1 MKFNLNYCVLYNDN
15 FNLSN
20 LIKKINL
27 QYKLYF
33 NQKDKIYFIVNSAKN
48 NEICLKFY
56 NFNQNVLKIL
66 QSTKVENS
74 HKLFK
79 EIDNFNY
86 LTELKN
92 KNSIIE
98 NTSQKIIELNN
109 FSKRAN
115 HLSQTTLTKIIGGD
129 LC

>member
-20 LIKKINL
+20 LIKKINP

-33 NQKDKIYFIVNSAKN
+33 NQKDKVYFIVNSAKN

-109 FSKRAN
+109 FSKRVN

>member
-1 MKFNLNYCVLYNDN
+1 MKFNLNYCVLYKDN
-15 FNLSN
+15 FNVSN
-20 LIKKINL
+20 LIKKINP

-33 NQKDKIYFIVNSAKN
+33 NQKDKVYFIVNSAKN

-56 NFNQNVLKIL
+56 
-66 QSTKVENS
+66 
-74 HKLFK
+74 
-79 EIDNFNY
+79 NFNY

-109 FSKRAN
+109 FSKRVN

>member
-20 LIKKINL
+20 LIRKINP

>member
-15 FNLSN
+15 FNVSN
-20 LIKKINL
+20 LIKKINP

-33 NQKDKIYFIVNSAKN
+33 NQKDKVYFIVNSAKN

-66 QSTKVENS
+66 QSSKVENS

-109 FSKRAN
+109 FSKRVN

>member
-1 MKFNLNYCVLYNDN
+1 MKFNLNYCALYKDN
-15 FNLSN
+15 FNVSN
-20 LIKKINL
+20 LIKKINPY
-27 QYKLYF
+27 YKLYF
-33 NQKDKIYFIVNSAKN
+33 NKKDKIYFIVNSAKN

-109 FSKRAN
+109 FSKRVN

>member
-1 MKFNLNYCVLYNDN
+1 MKFNLNYCVLYKDN
-15 FNLSN
+15 FNVSN
-20 LIKKINL
+20 LIKKINP

-109 FSKRAN
+109 FSKRVN

>member
-15 FNLSN
+15 FNVSN
-20 LIKKINL
+20 LIKKINP

-79 EIDNFNY
+79 EIDNLNY

-98 NTSQKIIELNN
+98 NTSQKIIELNK
-109 FSKRAN
+109 FSKRVN

-129 LC
+129 SC

>member
-109 FSKRAN
+109 FSKRVN

>member
-1 MKFNLNYCVLYNDN
+1 MKFNLNYCVLYKDN
-15 FNLSN
+15 FNVSN
-20 LIKKINL
+20 LIKKINPY
-27 QYKLYF
+27 YKLYF
-33 NQKDKIYFIVNSAKN
+33 NKKDKIYFIVNSAKN

-109 FSKRAN
+109 FSKRVN

>member
-15 FNLSN
+15 FNVSN
-20 LIKKINL
+20 LIKKINP

-33 NQKDKIYFIVNSAKN
+33 NQKDKVYFIVNSAKN

-74 HKLFK
+74 HILFK

-109 FSKRAN
+109 FSKRVN

>member
-15 FNLSN
+15 FNVSN
-20 LIKKINL
+20 LIKKINP

-33 NQKDKIYFIVNSAKN
+33 NQKDKVYFIVNSAKN

-109 FSKRAN
+109 FSKRVN

>member
-1 MKFNLNYCVLYNDN
+1 MKFNLNYCVLYKDN
-15 FNLSN
+15 FNVSN
-20 LIKKINL
+20 LIKKINPY
-27 QYKLYF
+27 YKLYF
-33 NQKDKIYFIVNSAKN
+33 NKKDKIYFIVNSAKN

-56 NFNQNVLKIL
+56 NFNHNVLKIL

-79 EIDNFNY
+79 ELDNFNY

-109 FSKRAN
+109 FSKRVN

>member
-1 MKFNLNYCVLYNDN
+1 MKFNLKYCVLYNDN

-20 LIKKINL
+20 LIKKINP

-33 NQKDKIYFIVNSAKN
+33 NQKDKVYFIVNSAKN

-74 HKLFK
+74 YKLFK

-109 FSKRAN
+109 FSKRVN